1 MWVNDE
7 KMEQFIDAALMN
19 CMDLN
24 YYIFNKRFCDEC
36 SKCPL
41 DSFENVIKWLKSKD
55 EEE

>member
-36 SKCPL
+36 SRCPL

-55 EEE
+55 EE